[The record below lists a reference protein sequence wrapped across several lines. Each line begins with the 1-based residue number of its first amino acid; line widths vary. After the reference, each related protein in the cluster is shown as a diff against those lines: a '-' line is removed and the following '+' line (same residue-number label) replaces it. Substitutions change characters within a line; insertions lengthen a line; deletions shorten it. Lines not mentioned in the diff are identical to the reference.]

1 LSYWDDTQQDAGSV
15 SNEGGLVSSE
25 RSSGM
30 EEISVAVSDS
40 SQLASLREWLREM
53 PQVSVEVTPGQ
64 SGPGE
69 QGAADVLTVLAGAP
83 ALIAAIK
90 VLPEFIR
97 SRRSGFRIET
107 TVRGKKFVLDATN
120 SEDLLA
126 VVERL
131 LGE

>member
-1 LSYWDDTQQDAGSV
+1 
-15 SNEGGLVSSE
+15 
-25 RSSGM
+25 M
-30 EEISVAVSDS
+30 EEISIAVSDP
-40 SQLASLREWLREM
+40 SQLASLREWLRGT
-53 PQVSVEVTPGQ
+53 PQVTVGVTPGQ
-64 SGPGE
+64 PGPGE
-69 QGAADVLTVLAGAP
+69 QGAVDVLTVLAGAP